1 MRQVNTC
8 FIIFDYKNNKQGQ
21 LYHFQKSKDDVK
33 NIDLEVQRHM
43 SEKLAE
49 LNAAIAMFLQANSG
63 IWNYLLELD
72 DVIGLK
78 LNYYF
83 IF

>member
-1 MRQVNTC
+1 
-8 FIIFDYKNNKQGQ
+8 
-21 LYHFQKSKDDVK
+21 
-33 NIDLEVQRHM
+33 M
-43 SEKLAE
+43 SEKLAA

-63 IWNYLLELD
+63 IPIWNYLLKLLD
-72 DVIGLK
+72 HVIGLK